1 MAGTCDQARVVLS
14 SNSSKSLACSCVVI
28 RLGLIINA
36 NYSDASGCETLHSH
50 AIATVAVAGIG
61 VVKRAH
67 RLTSAQG
74 KS

>member
-14 SNSSKSLACSCVVI
+14 SNSLKSLVCSCVAI
-28 RLGLIINA
+28 TLGLTINT
-36 NYSDASGCETLHSH
+36 NHSDASGCETLHSH
-50 AIATVAVAGIG
+50 AIATVAAVGIG

-67 RLTSAQG
+67 RLTSTQG